1 MTLTIWLSLFTVC
14 LLGAMSPGPSLVTV
28 TKHSLAGGTTNGLAA
43 AWAHAFGIGVYAFI
57 SMVGLAVIFHQLPW
71 LFQVISYAGGAYLA
85 YLGFN
90 ALRSKGGIA
99 AKLSAGQ
106 TVSVW
111 QSAKEGLLISLLSP
125 KIALFFAALF
135 SPFVASVSTIEGK
148 LLMVA
153 TPFAVDGL
161 WYTVITLMLSNSHIL
176 DKLRRHAVVIDR
188 LSGIVLIAL
197 AVKILFS
204 VTAG

>member
-28 TKHSLAGGTTNGLAA
+28 TKHSLAGGKSNGLAA

-57 SMVGLAVIFHQLPW
+57 SLVGLAVIFHQLPW
-71 LFQVISYAGGAYLA
+71 LFNLISLAGGAYLA

-99 AKLSAGQ
+99 AKLGAGQ
-106 TVSVW
+106 QVSVW

-135 SPFVASVSTIEGK
+135 SPFVAEVSSLDGK

-161 WYTVITLMLSNSHIL
+161 WYTLITLLLANSHVL
-176 DKLRRHAVVIDR
+176 DTLRQRAVIIDR
-188 LSGIVLIAL
+188 LSGVVLLAL
-197 AVKILFS
+197 AAKILWS
-204 VTAG
+204 VF